1 MDIPNLNSQAS
12 QVNQSKPVTT
22 NKFLVPAI
30 IIVVAVVSGFGLSR
44 IIPTNTPVTNLNPT
58 TSGGDT
64 SQKVISADDI
74 DSKEDIKVGEIYGNS
89 DKVYQDSA
97 TGTVEAG
104 SINGEGTHILNR
116 EGGKDQRAALT
127 SSALDLDLFVGKK
140 VEVKGETN
148 SSKKAGWLLD
158 VGSIKVL
165 E

>member
-64 SQKVISADDI
+64 SQKLSVPMILIPKKISKLA
-74 DSKEDIKVGEIYGNS
+74 KFMEIP
-89 DKVYQDSA
+89 
-97 TGTVEAG
+97 TR
-104 SINGEGTHILNR
+104 SIRIQLPVPL
-116 EGGKDQRAALT
+116 KPVLSMA
-127 SSALDLDLFVGKK
+127 
-140 VEVKGETN
+140 
-148 SSKKAGWLLD
+148 
-158 VGSIKVL
+158 KVL
-165 E
+165 IF